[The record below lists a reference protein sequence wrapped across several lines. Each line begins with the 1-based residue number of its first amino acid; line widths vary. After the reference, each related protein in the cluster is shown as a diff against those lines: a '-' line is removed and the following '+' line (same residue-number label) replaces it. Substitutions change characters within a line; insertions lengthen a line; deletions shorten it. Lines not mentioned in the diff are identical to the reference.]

1 MYCVNCNE
9 RLDWYNAHYVHSEA
23 EQRDIMLC
31 DDCYR
36 EFTIHC
42 ACCGR
47 SILHSETIETGDGRY
62 ECQQC
67 YKHIIKEYHYHKED
81 KVLFYNTDTEEDPLY
96 MGIELE
102 VVNNEETDFE
112 ILNDN
117 AENIAKYLGKDFVY
131 METDGSLDDSGF
143 EIITQP
149 ATLKY
154 HTNMKDN
161 YKSAFK
167 YCINNNLR
175 SHDTG
180 VCGLHVHF
188 NRDYF
193 SDNEDL
199 YLTRLLYL
207 TEKFWD
213 ELSKFSRRTSYSLN
227 HWAKR
232 YNAAPEEVVEGSKY
246 GDYDRYY
253 AINLTNINTVEFRI
267 FRGTLRLEIFIATL
281 QLVDTMVKKCKSV
294 KSAEELQSIN
304 WEDLL
309 IYDEIKNYWETVKNR
324 NVR

>member
-1 MYCVNCNE
+1 MYCANCDKVLN
-9 RLDWYNAHYVHSEA
+9 WYNKNYVYSEE
-23 EQRDIMLC
+23 EQGEIMLC
-31 DDCYR
+31 HDCYR
-36 EFTIHC
+36 ELAVRC
-42 ACCGR
+42 GCCGK
-47 SILHSETIETGDGRY
+47 SILRSEAIITDNGEY

-67 YKHIIKEYHYHKED
+67 HGHIIKEYHYHKDD
-81 KVLFYNTDTEEDPLY
+81 KVLFYNTDTEEEPLY

-102 VVNNEETDFE
+102 VANNEEINFE

-117 AENIAKYLGKDFVY
+117 AKDIAKCFGENFVY
-131 METDGSLDDSGF
+131 METDGSLDNNGF

-154 HTNMKDN
+154 HTNIRDN

-167 YCINNNLR
+167 CCINNHLR
-175 SHDTG
+175 SHDAG
-180 VCGLHVHF
+180 ICGLHVHF

-213 ELSKFSRRTSYSLN
+213 ELSKFSRRSSYSLN
-227 HWAKR
+227 YWAKR
-232 YNAAPEEVVEGSKY
+232 YNSAPEVVVEGSKD
-246 GDYDRYY
+246 GVYDRYY
-253 AINLTNINTVEFRI
+253 AVNLTNESTIEFRI
-267 FRGTLRLEIFIATL
+267 FRGTLRLETFIATL
-281 QLVDTMVKKCKSV
+281 QLVDTIVKKCKSV
-294 KSAEELQSIN
+294 KSAEELQSIK

>member
-1 MYCVNCNE
+1 MYCANCNE
-9 RLDWYNAHYVHSEA
+9 RLDWYNTHYVHSEA

-36 EFTIHC
+36 ELAVYC
-42 ACCGR
+42 ACCNT
-47 SILHSETIETGDGRY
+47 SILRSEAIKTGNGRY
-62 ECQQC
+62 ECEQC
-67 YKHIIKEYHYHKED
+67 YKHIIKEYHYHKDD
-81 KVLFYNTDTEEDPLY
+81 KVLFYNTDTEEESLY

-102 VVNNEETDFE
+102 VVNNEETNFE

-131 METDGSLDDSGF
+131 METDGSLDDGGF

-213 ELSKFSRRTSYSLN
+213 ELSKFSRRSSYSLN

-232 YNAAPEEVVEGSKY
+232 YNSAPEIVVEGSKY

-253 AINLTNINTVEFRI
+253 AVNLTNKNTVEFRI
-267 FRGTLRLEIFIATL
+267 FRGTLRLETFIATL
-281 QLVDTMVKKCKSV
+281 QLVDTIVKKCKSV
-294 KSAEELQSIN
+294 KSAEELQSVS

>member
-1 MYCVNCNE
+1 MYCVSCNKE
-9 RLDWYNAHYVHSEA
+9 LDWYRMKYVFSE
-23 EQRDIMLC
+23 EKQGDIILC

-36 EFTIHC
+36 KLTVRC
-42 ACCGR
+42 RCCGE
-47 SILHSETIETGDGRY
+47 SILRSEAIETDNGKY

-67 YKHIIKEYHYHKED
+67 HKHVIKEYHYHKDDE
-81 KVLFYNTDTEEDPLY
+81 VIFYSTDTEEDLY
-96 MGIELE
+96 MGVELE
-102 VVNNEETDFE
+102 VVNNEGTDFE
-112 ILNDN
+112 TLNDN
-117 AENIAKYLGKDFVY
+117 AEDIAKCFEEGFVY
-131 METDGSLDDSGF
+131 METDGSLNDEGF

-154 HTNMKDN
+154 HTDIKDG

-167 YCINNNLR
+167 YCINNHLR
-175 SHDTG
+175 SHDTN

-207 TEKFWD
+207 TEKFWE
-213 ELSKFSRRTSYSLN
+213 ELSKFSRRTSCSLN

-232 YNAAPEEVVEGSKY
+232 YDDTPEKIVEGSKC

-253 AINLTNINTVEFRI
+253 AINLTNKDTIEFRI
-267 FRGTLRLEIFIATL
+267 FRGTLRLETFIATL
-281 QLVDTMVKKCKSV
+281 QLVDTMVKKCKSI
-294 KSAEELQSIN
+294 KSAEELQSVK

-324 NVR
+324 IVR

>member
-1 MYCVNCNE
+1 MCCVNCNE
-9 RLDWYNAHYVHSEA
+9 RLDWYNTNYVYSE
-23 EQRDIMLC
+23 EKQGSITLC

-36 EFTIHC
+36 ELAVSC
-42 ACCGR
+42 RCCDR
-47 SILHSETIETGDGRY
+47 SILRSEAIKTDNGEY

-67 YKHIIKEYHYHKED
+67 YKHIIKEYHYHKDD
-81 KVLFYNTDTEEDPLY
+81 KVLFYNTDTEEEPLY

-102 VVNNEETDFE
+102 VVNNEETNFE

-117 AENIAKYLGKDFVY
+117 AEDIAKCFGENFVY
-131 METDGSLDDSGF
+131 METDGSLDDNGF

-154 HTNMKDN
+154 HTNIKDN

-167 YCINNNLR
+167 CCINNHLR

-207 TEKFWD
+207 TEKFWE
-213 ELSKFSRRTSYSLN
+213 ELSKFSRRTSHSLN

-232 YNAAPEEVVEGSKY
+232 YSAAPEEVVEGSKH

-253 AINLTNINTVEFRI
+253 AINLTNENTIEFRI
-267 FRGTLRLEIFIATL
+267 FRGTLRLETFIATL
-281 QLVDTMVKKCKSV
+281 QLVDTMVKKCKSIE
-294 KSAEELQSIN
+294 SAEELQAIK